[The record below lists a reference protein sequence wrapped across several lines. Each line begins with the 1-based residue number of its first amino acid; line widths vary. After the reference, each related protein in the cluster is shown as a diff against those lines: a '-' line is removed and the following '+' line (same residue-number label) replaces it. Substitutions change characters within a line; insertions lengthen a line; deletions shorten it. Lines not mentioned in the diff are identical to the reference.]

1 MIIVVEGGRG
11 EEGGVDEFVD
21 SGLRPVPAF
30 YQDDL
35 VSASAQ
41 PSSVL
46 VSVRIKL
53 GGHILWE
60 MDSPLKSRSF
70 SQN

>member
-1 MIIVVEGGRG
+1 MIIVVEGGGGRG

-30 YQDDL
+30 YQGDL
-35 VSASAQ
+35 VSASAH
-41 PSSVL
+41 PSLVL

-53 GGHILWE
+53 GDTFNGKWIHL
-60 MDSPLKSRSF
+60 
-70 SQN
+70 